1 MWIIISKFEICQN
14 CAHENLYTNNL
25 FTRFCTAFVQNTD
38 KTIKTHLSLHNHAP
52 HTNLTFWSEQTH
64 TSKLT
69 FPSTTTHL
77 TQFTG
82 KLHLTGHFTSQHAPH
97 ILVKIESYQQ
107 NESCAESGK
116 RQVRSKKKTVHILRF
131 YHCPVQK
138 THKSHSNSSHQPA
151 TSRRQSTTMK
161 TRTSATYLILSALAA
176 SASSEIIAGEYV
188 HCTYLYLSFCHF
200 VNKFNDA
207 RLC

>member
-77 TQFTG
+77 TEFTG

-107 NESCAESGK
+107 NESCAESEK
-116 RQVRSKKKTVHILRF
+116 RQVRSKK
-131 YHCPVQK
+131 
-138 THKSHSNSSHQPA
+138 
-151 TSRRQSTTMK
+151 
-161 TRTSATYLILSALAA
+161 
-176 SASSEIIAGEYV
+176 
-188 HCTYLYLSFCHF
+188 
-200 VNKFNDA
+200 
-207 RLC
+207 RLCTFCDFIIVQYRRLTNLIATPRISQQLADDNQQQ